1 MHKRPV
7 MPTGAGSVVKRNHV
21 RDMEGAEIASSKS
34 APCMVT
40 VTGFDR
46 NDVLFRSD
54 KANVIQIRNKS
65 GEISVLFVRL
75 AGEVWGYSR
84 RGDDDWNENLA
95 IYGIKD
101 EK

>member
-1 MHKRPV
+1 MSGSRS
-7 MPTGAGSVVKRNHV
+7 MPTGTGSRVIRNPE
-21 RDMEGAEIASSKS
+21 REKEGAEIASSKS

-40 VTGFDR
+40 VAGFDR

-54 KANVIQIRNKS
+54 KANVIQVRNKS
-65 GEISVLFVRL
+65 GEISALLVRL
-75 AGEVWGYSR
+75 TGEVWGFSR
-84 RGDDDWNENLA
+84 RGDDDWNEVLA